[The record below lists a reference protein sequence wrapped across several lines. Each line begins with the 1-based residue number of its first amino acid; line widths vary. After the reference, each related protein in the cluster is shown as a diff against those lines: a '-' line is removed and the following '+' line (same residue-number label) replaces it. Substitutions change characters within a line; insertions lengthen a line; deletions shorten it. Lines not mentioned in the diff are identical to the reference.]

1 MSAIAATTQ
10 QATVLQNY
18 SMVRAIA
25 YKIHQR
31 LPRTV
36 EVDDLVSVG
45 VIGLMEAMD
54 RYDAQRAVPFETYA
68 RHRIHGAIMD
78 SLRAQDWVPR
88 SVRRKADSL
97 ERTRTRLRENL
108 GRTPTHSEMA
118 ADLNLTVDKLEQMIK
133 GSEIR
138 KVLSLDAPLATDN
151 PTPLVEQVATSQE
164 GVIHD
169 WQEREVR
176 SALVQAVRRLPER
189 ERQAITL
196 YYLNEISL
204 KEVGAELG
212 VTESRACQIC
222 SSAIK
227 RLRFRLRDLLN

>member
-54 RYDAQRAVPFETYA
+54 RYDAQRSVPFETYA

-88 SVRRKADSL
+88 SVRRKADHL
-97 ERTRTRLRENL
+97 ERSRARLRENL
-108 GRTPTHSEMA
+108 GRTPTSAEMA
-118 ADLNLTVDKLEQMIK
+118 KDLNLTVDKFEQLIK

-138 KVLSLDAPLATDN
+138 KVLSLDAPVATDN
-151 PTPLVEQVATSQE
+151 PTPLVEQVASSEESVLSQ
-164 GVIHD
+164 
-169 WQEREVR
+169 WQDREVR
-176 SALVQAVRRLPER
+176 DALIQAIRQLPDR
-189 ERQAITL
+189 ERSAITL

-204 KEVGAELG
+204 KEVGAQLG

-227 RLRFRLRDLLN
+227 RLRFRLRNLLS